1 MATASC
7 YDKVSVFKGINVGVF
22 KQEFVQ
28 RNTKLL
34 INILNGGKVAGSAV
48 KFAKFYLIID
58 GSELHNGGGP
68 VDITECFIK
77 FTQSVRKTVQTAK
90 AGVSLIK

>member
-1 MATASC
+1 LATAAC
-7 YDKVSVFKGINVGVF
+7 YDKVSTFKGINVGVF

-58 GSELHNGGGP
+58 GSELHNGGGGP

-77 FTQSVRKTVQTAK
+77 FTQSVRKTVQSAK
-90 AGVSLIK
+90 